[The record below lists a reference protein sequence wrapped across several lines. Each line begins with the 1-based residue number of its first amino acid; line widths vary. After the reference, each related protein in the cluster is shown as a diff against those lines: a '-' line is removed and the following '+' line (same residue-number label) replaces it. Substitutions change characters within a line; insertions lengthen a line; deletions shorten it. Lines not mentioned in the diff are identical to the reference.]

1 MTCFHTITFFRKALL
16 ELLKVRK
23 NVYAGIEKE
32 ICRQFKDCPIENIR
46 NNRDM
51 VLIEEDWVIIKLR
64 LPDKKQR
71 LSKKDGYRLIYLV
84 SKQTEDVTFLTIYP
98 KNGPNQRISIPNEE
112 MKILLSQYLS
122 EAAAG
127 VLQPYGPLSNNTL

>member
-1 MTCFHTITFFRKALL
+1 MTCFYTITSFRDALL

-23 NVYAGIEKE
+23 NVYSSVEKE
-32 ICRQFKDCPIENIR
+32 ICKEFKDCSIENIR

-51 VLIEEDWVIIKLR
+51 VLIEEEWVIIKLR

-84 SKQTEDVTFLTIYP
+84 SKQTDDVTFLTIYP
-98 KNGPNQRISIPNEE
+98 KNGPSQRISIPKEE
-112 MKILLSQYLS
+112 LKILLGQYLS
-122 EAAAG
+122 EAASG
-127 VLQPYGPLSNNTL
+127 TLQPYAPLTTEA

>member
-1 MTCFHTITFFRKALL
+1 MICFYTITSFREALS

-23 NVYAGIEKE
+23 NVYSGVEKE
-32 ICRQFKDCPIENIR
+32 LSREFIDNSIENIR

-71 LSKKDGYRLIYLV
+71 LSKKDGLRKMDI
-84 SKQTEDVTFLTIYP
+84 D
-98 KNGPNQRISIPNEE
+98 
-112 MKILLSQYLS
+112 
-122 EAAAG
+122 
-127 VLQPYGPLSNNTL
+127 

>member
-1 MTCFHTITFFRKALL
+1 MTCFYTITSFREALS

-23 NVYAGIEKE
+23 NVYAGVEKE
-32 ICRQFKDCPIENIR
+32 ICREFKGCPIENIR

-51 VLIEEDWVIIKLR
+51 VLIEEEWVIIKLR

-84 SKQTEDVTFLTIYP
+84 SKQTDDVTFLTIYP
-98 KNGPNQRISIPNEE
+98 KNGPSQRISVPKDEL
-112 MKILLSQYLS
+112 KSLLSQYLS
-122 EAAAG
+122 EALSG
-127 VLQPYGPLSNNTL
+127 TLQPYVPLIAED

>member
-1 MTCFHTITFFRKALL
+1 MTLFYTISSFRDAIS

-32 ICRQFKDCPIENIR
+32 IYREFIDTPIENIR

-51 VLIEEDWVIIKLR
+51 ILIEEEWVIIKLR

-84 SKQTEDVTFLTIYP
+84 SKQTDDVTFLTVYP
-98 KNGPNQRISIPNEE
+98 KNGPSQRISVTKDEL
-112 MKILLSQYLS
+112 KTLLSQYLS
-122 EAAAG
+122 EAEAG
-127 VLQPYGPLSNNTL
+127 TLQTYSPLTTDS

>member
-1 MTCFHTITFFRKALL
+1 MICFNTIKSFRDALS

-23 NVYAGIEKE
+23 NVYAGVEKE
-32 ICRQFKDCPIENIR
+32 LSREFIDNSIENIR

-71 LSKKDGYRLIYLV
+71 LSKKDGLRKMDI
-84 SKQTEDVTFLTIYP
+84 D
-98 KNGPNQRISIPNEE
+98 
-112 MKILLSQYLS
+112 
-122 EAAAG
+122 
-127 VLQPYGPLSNNTL
+127 

>member
-1 MTCFHTITFFRKALL
+1 
-16 ELLKVRK
+16 
-23 NVYAGIEKE
+23 
-32 ICRQFKDCPIENIR
+32 
-46 NNRDM
+46 M
-51 VLIEEDWVIIKLR
+51 VLIEEEWVIIKLR

-98 KNGPNQRISIPNEE
+98 KNGPSQRISIPNEV
-112 MKILLSQYLS
+112 MKILLGQYIS

-127 VLQPYGPLSNNTL
+127 VLQPYEPLSTNNL